1 MSYISHSEF
10 KHLMSKFQAET
21 PKGMLKEAVDVK
33 DRGYQDNITP
43 ESPLDEEDEM
53 EEGNA
58 FTGQLHKHKPGEKF
72 KVGDKTY
79 KDTSNYD
86 APINEDGAQVEAVFN
101 KYSQPLLKAL
111 TMRARNQ
118 EDVDAHDAVDKV
130 LRTIAR
136 KLGTDETFPFM
147 EDEMFSGSYSPKEA
161 LTYAKEMFAS
171 ALEDGELDEYKFD
184 QMYPEDPGPF
194 EGEMEESH
202 PGMDKWYED
211 FENGLQNLV
220 KNGYIHKNQYKYFHD
235 ALDHVDPMQ
244 DYGHMPAHDAA
255 KEFVDDLRTK
265 NQMDADDYQWK
276 QEHGGY
282 DFGGDKDS
290 RSDDADDYNDYEPDT
305 DADYEEPGDDFD
317 MAEARK
323 LQERAGLRE
332 NLDEEQGDGSNMR
345 DPEAAAKT
353 VAEKHGAELKPLY
366 DKYQAAY
373 QQYIKDINNKE
384 LSKVY
389 SALVKEF
396 QNNAINW
403 CGHEMLEAGMSKV
416 QVRNLL
422 SGYGYFEDWI
432 PDYLDALS
440 KELEEGSRMEEGEED
455 LVSKILKYVKDPD
468 DAEHYASHPESMPS
482 WLKHMIKGEKKQ
494 DMPGFGGTWDSL
506 NKLKGEELNE
516 YEQHYEIVNGQCR
529 RYNDEGEYD
538 VVSMHYCRYNESEE
552 MEENIYEPLQK
563 ATGPTYIQ
571 KEDTTGRFSVLS
583 PDERKQLKEY
593 IESLKTIKKEIST
606 LLEKAGKSTMMESDK
621 AGYVKGGEIKNKKKE
636 TDTKHPAT
644 IKAKYHEPTHKQ
656 KTGGDRTNLVMKKSE
671 MWEGHESDMDPK
683 HEEMESK
690 IDPKLHDVLHKV
702 ADKVISE
709 LEAAGFTRQ
718 EALMFLDHEIA
729 EKGEEA
735 KMDQY
740 NPF

>member
-72 KVGDKTY
+72 KVGGKEFKDKT
-79 KDTSNYD
+79 NYD
-86 APINEDGAQVEAVFN
+86 APIKEGSKNVDVVFS
-101 KYSQPLLKAL
+101 KYESPLLKAL
-111 TMRARNQ
+111 ALRARNQ
-118 EDVDAHDAVDKV
+118 EDVDAHDAVDRI
-130 LRTIAR
+130 LRTIA
-136 KLGTDETFPFM
+136 KELGLKSDYPYM
-147 EDEMFSGSYSPKEA
+147 EDEMFSGTYSPKEA
-161 LTYAKEMFAS
+161 LAYAKEMFAS
-171 ALEDGELDEYKFD
+171 ELEDGELDEYRFD

-194 EGEMEESH
+194 EEGDLNEEGSYGKIIPALKAKGITH
-202 PGMDKWYED
+202 AMP
-211 FENGLQNLV
+211 ENEIF
-220 KNGYIHKNQYKYFHD
+220 KAI
-235 ALDHVDPMQ
+235 
-244 DYGHMPAHDAA
+244 
-255 KEFVDDLRTK
+255 
-265 NQMDADDYQWK
+265 
-276 QEHGGY
+276 
-282 DFGGDKDS
+282 
-290 RSDDADDYNDYEPDT
+290 
-305 DADYEEPGDDFD
+305 
-317 MAEARK
+317 AEV
-323 LQERAGLRE
+323 
-332 NLDEEQGDGSNMR
+332 M
-345 DPEAAAKT
+345 
-353 VAEKHGAELKPLY
+353 
-366 DKYQAAY
+366 
-373 QQYIKDINNKE
+373 KE
-384 LSKVY
+384 LGY
-389 SALVKEF
+389 TPQQIRGNMYDHDFLPDLLD
-396 QNNAINW
+396 
-403 CGHEMLEAGMSKV
+403 MLKKSE
-416 QVRNLL
+416 
-422 SGYGYFEDWI
+422 
-432 PDYLDALS
+432 
-440 KELEEGSRMEEGEED
+440 SRMEEGEED

-563 ATGPTYIQ
+563 ATGVNIGIT
-571 KEDTTGRFSVLS
+571 KEETNDTNPPYGFSVLS